1 MRIDINADLGE
12 SFGQY
17 ILGDD
22 EKLMSVITS
31 ANVACGYHAGDY
43 RTIPQ
48 AIKRAKEANVAI
60 GAHPGYP
67 DLLGFGR
74 RNMEIPAEE
83 VYQLVVYQVGAVKAF
98 CMVEGIQLHHVKPHG
113 ALYNAAAKDRNLA
126 LAIAQAVKDVDR
138 DLVLYGLANSQ
149 LIEVAKQL
157 DLAYASE
164 VFADRTYTEEGL
176 LTSRQSEGAVLT
188 NLESIKKQVYEFIF
202 EGVVTTTSNKKIP
215 IQADTLCLHGDG
227 QSAYN
232 HAKAI
237 RDMLEAERVNVQA
250 INY

>member
-1 MRIDINADLGE
+1 MKIDINADLGE

-17 ILGDD
+17 TLGDD
-22 EKLMSVITS
+22 EKLMGVITS

-48 AIKRAKEANVAI
+48 AIKLAKEANVAI

-74 RNMEIPAEE
+74 RNMDIPAEE
-83 VYQLVVYQVGAVKAF
+83 VYQLVVYQIGAVKAF

-113 ALYNAAAKDRNLA
+113 ALYNEAAKNRNLA
-126 LAIAQAVKDVDR
+126 LAIVQAVKDVDPQ
-138 DLVLYGLANSQ
+138 LVLYGLANSQ
-149 LIEVAKQL
+149 LIEAAKKL

-176 LTSRQSEGAVLT
+176 LTSRQYDGAVLT
-188 NLESIKKQVYEFIF
+188 SLESIKKQVSELIF
-202 EGVVTTTSNKKIP
+202 EGVVTTATNKKIP
-215 IQADTLCLHGDG
+215 MQADTLCFHGDG
-227 QSAYN
+227 QSAYH

-237 RDMLEAERVNVQA
+237 RDMLEANRVNVQA